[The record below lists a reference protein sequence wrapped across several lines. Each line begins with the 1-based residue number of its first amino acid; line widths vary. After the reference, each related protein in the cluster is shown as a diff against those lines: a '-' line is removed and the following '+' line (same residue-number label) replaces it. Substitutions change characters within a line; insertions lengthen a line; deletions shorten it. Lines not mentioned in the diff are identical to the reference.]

1 MNPMTFTNDAELV
14 AAVATAAVKATLAAT
29 GGAGGGIRLT
39 PPKMPTTPKAPVRPS
54 LAPARP
60 VRPTPLTRSTRTAS
74 AAPAPVDRERLAV
87 CIHEAGHA
95 VTGVV
100 LGAELS
106 TVVVPPKGMPLAG
119 GLKGQARFFDC
130 PEHVQPLVSYAGPW
144 AQAKFAAGHQRPT
157 MREFNAV
164 LDTAGCHDA
173 RALTAA
179 GGIHE
184 GAGAQSILDRC
195 WPAVQTLAR
204 KLYRDWEASHLD
216 VCAALGITD
225 GGGYYSSQLAS
236 LRSGCRSV
244 PPFTPRTPQPA

>member
-1 MNPMTFTNDAELV
+1 M
-14 AAVATAAVKATLAAT
+14 
-29 GGAGGGIRLT
+29 
-39 PPKMPTTPKAPVRPS
+39 
-54 LAPARP
+54 
-60 VRPTPLTRSTRTAS
+60 TRSTRTAS

-87 CIHEAGHA
+87 CVHEAGHA
-95 VTGVV
+95 VAGVV

-157 MREFNAV
+157 MRDFNAV

-204 KLYRDWEASHLD
+204 QLYSDWEASHLD

-225 GGGYYSSQLAS
+225 GGGYYSRQLAS
-236 LRSGCRSV
+236 LRSASRSV
-244 PPFTPRTPQPA
+244 PPFAPQPARSA